1 MSSATPP
8 ADPQPSGRDDSHP
21 AGSDGTQPSGTDRSQ
36 PSGPDRS
43 QPPGQNEPPSSAPA
57 HPHDPAATAPV
68 PGGHVPAGPDR
79 DHHLD
84 RALPTVT
91 HEDASDPHASVY
103 DHGFLRAAAVTLP
116 VALADPATNAQR
128 HIEVLHDLH
137 AQQVGLAVFP
147 ELSLTGYS
155 LEDLVLQEPLL
166 DAAEQAVLT
175 VLEASRELLPL
186 IVLGA
191 PLRVPS
197 RNRVVNCAL
206 TIHRGEIVGIHAKQY
221 LPTYR
226 EFYERRWYAPGDD
239 VCWAPVRIGGTDHP
253 LTPHQLITVPD
264 LPGLSLFVE
273 VCEDMWVPVPPS
285 AEAALAG
292 ATVIANLSGSPITI
306 GRADDRKLMAR
317 SASARSQVAY
327 VYAAAGE
334 GESTT
339 DLAWDG
345 QTFIYECGDLLGETE
360 RFPQGPRAT
369 IADIDLDR
377 IVGERRRMS
386 TFDDN
391 RRTHAER
398 LEEYTN
404 GPARLLFGVEAA
416 DADASAGTAGTDGT
430 ADVAKSVRDGGGASI
445 PAPDGDGA
453 SIPAADSPREDGMV
467 APKPVREVSYDAWD
481 RDEETRSIDR
491 PATGPLR
498 RKLDRFPFV
507 PDDPARLAQDCYEA
521 FSIQVAG
528 LVRRL
533 SAIGGDRPGGTAP
546 VLGVSGGLDST
557 HALLVCARA
566 MDLLGRDR
574 SEILTYTMPGFATT
588 EHTRSNAELL
598 SRAIGASF
606 ETLDIRPAAT
616 QMLKDMGHPYGGG
629 EKVYDVTFE
638 NVQAG
643 LRTDYLFRLA
653 NHRGGIVVGTGDLSE
668 LALGWC
674 TYGVGDQMSHY
685 GVNAGV
691 PKTLIQHLIR
701 WVIAE
706 GIFGPDATAILQ
718 SVIDTEISPELIP
731 AGEGEQAQSTE
742 SSIGPYALHDFT
754 LYHLLRRGYGPAKIA
769 YLAHQAWGDV
779 EAGRWPAGYPEGDAR
794 AYSREEIKHW
804 LTVFTRRFFA
814 NQFKR
819 SALPNAPKVLAG
831 GSLSPRGD
839 WRMPADATA
848 KAWLAE
854 IEQEVPGS

>member
-1 MSSATPP
+1 MSTASQP
-8 ADPQPSGRDDSHP
+8 ASPQPSDQG
-21 AGSDGTQPSGTDRSQ
+21 ASQ
-36 PSGPDRS
+36 PSDQGAS
-43 QPPGQNEPPSSAPA
+43 QPSDQAAAQPPEQNKPPRPAPA
-57 HPHDPAATAPV
+57 HHERDSASAPV
-68 PGGHVPAGPDR
+68 PSPSHLTEADR
-79 DHHLD
+79 AHALE
-84 RALPTVT
+84 RALPTVS
-91 HEDASDPHASVY
+91 HDDPSDPHASIY

-116 VALADPATNAQR
+116 VALGDPATNAER
-128 HIEVLHDLH
+128 HLEVLGDLD

-155 LEDLVLQEPLL
+155 LDDLVMQEPLL
-166 DAAEQAVLT
+166 DAAEEAVLT
-175 VLEASRELLPL
+175 VLKASEDLMPI
-186 IVLGA
+186 IVLGV
-191 PLRVPS
+191 PLRAKDRS
-197 RNRVVNCAL
+197 RIFNCAVTL
-206 TIHRGEIVGIHAKQY
+206 HRGEILGIHPKQN

-226 EFYERRWYAPGDD
+226 EFYERRWFAPGDD
-239 VCWAPVRIGGTDHP
+239 ANGVQVRLGADP
-253 LTPHQLITVPD
+253 QWLTPHSLITVED
-264 LPGLSLFVE
+264 VPGLTLFVE
-273 VCEDMWVPVPPS
+273 ICEDMWVPVTPA

-292 ATVIANLSGSPITI
+292 ATVVANLSGSPITI
-306 GRADDRKLMAR
+306 GRADERKLLAR
-317 SASARSQVAY
+317 STSARAQLAY
-327 VYAAAGE
+327 LYAAAGE

-345 QTFIYECGDLLGETE
+345 QTFVYECGDLLGETE
-360 RFPQGPRAT
+360 RFPQGPRFT

-377 IVGERRRMS
+377 IVAERRRQN

-398 LEEYTN
+398 LELYSDHLGT
-404 GPARLLFGVEAA
+404 RLFGPFFSSEDDVDEADAA
-416 DADASAGTAGTDGT
+416 DAPGMEGGWFAYAPRSGRAFDPDTGEST
-430 ADVAKSVRDGGGASI
+430 VATG
-445 PAPDGDGA
+445 P
-453 SIPAADSPREDGMV
+453 
-467 APKPVREVSYDAWD
+467 
-481 RDEETRSIDR
+481 R

-533 SAIGGDRPGGTAP
+533 SAIGGDKPGGARP

-598 SRAIGASF
+598 STAIGASF

-616 QMLKDMGHPYGGG
+616 QMLKDMHHPFGDG
-629 EKVYDVTFE
+629 EEVYDVTFE

-643 LRTDYLFRLA
+643 LRYDYLFRLA
-653 NHRGGIVVGTGDLSE
+653 NHLGGIVVGTGDLSE

-674 TYGVGDQMSHY
+674 TYGVGDHMSHY

-706 GIFGPDATAILQ
+706 GIFGDDATGVLQ
-718 SVIDTEISPELIP
+718 AVLDTEITPELIP
-731 AGEGEQAQSTE
+731 TREGEKAQSTE
-742 SSIGPYALHDFT
+742 DSIGPYALHDFF
-754 LYHLLRRGYGPAKIA
+754 LYHLLRRGDGPAKTA

-779 EAGRWPAGYPEGDAR
+779 EAGEWPAGYLEADERSFTR
-794 AYSREEIKHW
+794 AEIKHW
-804 LTVFTRRFFA
+804 LTVFTKRFFS

-839 WRMPADATA
+839 WRMPSDATA
-848 KAWLAE
+848 RAWLAE
-854 IEQEVPGS
+854 IEAEVPGD